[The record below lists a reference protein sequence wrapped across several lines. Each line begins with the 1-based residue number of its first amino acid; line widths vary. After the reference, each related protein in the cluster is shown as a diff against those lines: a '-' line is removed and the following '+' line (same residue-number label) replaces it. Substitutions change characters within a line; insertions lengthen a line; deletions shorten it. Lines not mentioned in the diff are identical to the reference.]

1 MQGTIGKEGE
11 VEKEKRGGYR
21 EERGGDINMGRQCG
35 LEVLESF

>member
-21 EERGGDINMGRQCG
+21 EERGGGYKYGPTVR
-35 LEVLESF
+35 LRSP